1 MTSLPEHTSI
11 PEHTPGARLASW
23 ISHHPWLSLLLSAL
37 LLIAAA
43 SGASGYQ
50 YSVDHRAFFSPDNPQ
65 LLAYEA
71 LQDDYSRTDT
81 ILIALA
87 PASGQVFDAEFLTL
101 LENLTEA
108 AWQVPYTQRVESL
121 INFQHTRVDGDFID
135 TANLV
140 ESPAD
145 LSPEELEQ
153 IRKIAVN
160 EPFLVDSLVNPQ
172 ASVAGVRLTLNMPG
186 EDPLAETPAV
196 VLPVREL
203 AQEIRENHPGIEV
216 HLAGQV
222 VANQVYPEE
231 SQADLV
237 RVWPWF
243 ALTML
248 IMLAW
253 LFRSIKA
260 MAVTWTACLVAVF
273 AGVGAIGFLAPVI
286 NDAVIV
292 APIMILT
299 LAIAD
304 GIHLVVGWNQ
314 GLVAGQ
320 SKRDAMIASLA
331 RNIGPMTLTT
341 LLTALGFLTLH
352 FNDSPPFQV
361 MGYMVAAGVLF
372 ALLFTLFL
380 TAPLLVLLPGKGP
393 RRLSPMATADSLPM
407 NRLADFVIRRKMP
420 LFCLFLVFGGI
431 LASLSFRNEVND
443 DIVKYYT
450 PETPFRESMEFVNS
464 ELTGIG
470 EINFALPAGGPDDIA
485 DPAYLQRIEAFS
497 DWLKTQPDVVQ
508 VNSIVDIVKRI
519 NQVLHNNDP
528 AWYRI
533 PDTREEAA
541 QYLLQYE
548 LSLGYGMDL
557 NWLIRYDRAETR
569 VRVAVGTSS
578 GQQIIALNDAAS
590 QWQQDNWAP
599 QWQAPG
605 ASLSLMF
612 AHIGERSIVGMF
624 GGMLGALAIAALL
637 LMIGFFTWQHG
648 LASFIANLLPIGMAF
663 GIWSLWNGNID
674 LGLTVV
680 IGIAFAVV
688 VDDTV
693 HFICKYERA
702 RHEGR
707 SPQEA
712 IRDTFLRV
720 GFALITTSLVL
731 GLGFAWLANSAI
743 QITVNTAI
751 VTCLSIVFALLVDLL
766 LLPVLLLFTDRRSL
780 THQNSSLSP
789 NREPSN

>member
-1 MTSLPEHTSI
+1 MTTTPEHTSDS
-11 PEHTPGARLASW
+11 RLARW
-23 ISHHPWLSLLLSAL
+23 ITHHPWLAL
-37 LLIAAA
+37 LVATLMLLAAA
-43 SGASGYQ
+43 SGAGGYQ

-81 ILIALA
+81 ILMVLA
-87 PASGQVFDAEFLTL
+87 PASGEVFDGTFLAL
-101 LENLTEA
+101 VEDLTEA
-108 AWQVPYTQRVESL
+108 AWQIPYTQRVESVT
-121 INFQHTRVDGDFID
+121 NFQHTRVDGDFIA

-140 ESPAD
+140 EAPAD
-145 LSPEELEQ
+145 LSAEELAQ
-153 IRKIAVN
+153 IREIAVS
-160 EPFLVDSLVNPQ
+160 EPFLVDSLVNPE
-172 ASVAGVRLTLNMPG
+172 ATVTGIRLTLNLPG
-186 EDPLAETPAV
+186 QDPLAETPAV

-203 AQEIRENHPGIEV
+203 AQEVRDRHPDIAV

-248 IMLAW
+248 ILLAW

-314 GLVAGQ
+314 GLLAGQ
-320 SKRDAMIASLA
+320 SKRDAMTASLA

-352 FNDSPPFQV
+352 FNDSPPFRV

-372 ALLFTLFL
+372 ALLFTLLF

-393 RRLSPMATADSLPM
+393 RRLSPLATADSLPM
-407 NRLADFVIRRKMP
+407 NRLADLVIRKKMP
-420 LFCLFLVFGGI
+420 LLCLFLVAGGI
-431 LASLSFRNEVND
+431 LASLSFRNEIND

-470 EINFALPAGGPDDIA
+470 EINFALPAGGADEIA
-485 DPAYLQRIEAFS
+485 DPDYLRRIEAFS

-508 VNSIVDIVKRI
+508 VNSVVDIIKRI

-533 PDTREEAA
+533 PDSREEAA

-569 VRVAVGTSS
+569 VRVSVGTSS
-578 GQQIIALNDAAS
+578 GQRIIALNEAAE
-590 QWQQDNWAP
+590 QWQQDNWEP

-612 AHIGERSIVGMF
+612 AHIGERSIAGMF
-624 GGMLGALAIAALL
+624 GGMIGALAIAALL
-637 LMIGFFTWQHG
+637 LMIGFLTWQHG

-663 GIWSLWNGNID
+663 GAWSLWNGNID

-702 RHEGR
+702 RHDGC
-707 SPQEA
+707 SPEQA
-712 IRDTFLRV
+712 IRQTFLRV

-751 VTCLSIVFALLVDLL
+751 VTCLSIVFALLIDLL
-766 LLPVLLLFTDRRSL
+766 LLPVLLLLTDRRSL
-780 THQNSSLSP
+780 THKTPSMSP
-789 NREPSN
+789 TPEPSHS

>member
-1 MTSLPEHTSI
+1 MTTS
-11 PEHTPGARLASW
+11 PEHTPDSRLASW
-23 ISHHPWLSLLLSAL
+23 ITHHPWLSLLLATL
-37 LLIAAA
+37 LLITAL
-43 SGASGYQ
+43 SGAGGYQ

-65 LLAYEA
+65 LQAYET

-87 PASGQVFDAEFLTL
+87 PAAGQVFDADFLSVL
-101 LENLTEA
+101 QELTEA

-121 INFQHTRVDGDFID
+121 TNFQHTRVDGDFID

-140 ESPAD
+140 DSPAE
-145 LSPEELEQ
+145 LSAQDLEQ
-153 IRKIAVN
+153 LRRIAIN
-160 EPFLVDSLVNPQ
+160 EPFLVDSLVNPA

-203 AQEIRENHPGIEV
+203 AEQIRQNHPNIDV

-231 SQADLV
+231 SQADMV

-260 MAVTWTACLVAVF
+260 MAVTWTACLIAVF

-304 GIHLVVGWNQ
+304 GIHLVVSWNQ

-320 SKRDAMIASLA
+320 SKRDAMTASLA

-352 FNDSPPFQV
+352 FNDSPPFRV

-372 ALLFTLFL
+372 ALLFTLLF

-393 RRLSPMATADSLPM
+393 RRLSPLATADSLPM
-407 NRLADFVIRRKMP
+407 NRLADFVIRKKMP
-420 LFCLFLVFGGI
+420 LLGLFLVAGGI
-431 LASLSFRNEVND
+431 LAGLSFRNEIND

-450 PETPFRESMEFVNS
+450 PDTPFRESMEFVNS
-464 ELTGIG
+464 ELTGVG
-470 EINFALPAGGPDDIA
+470 EINFALPAGAADEIA
-485 DPAYLQRIEAFS
+485 DPDYLRRIEAFS

-508 VNSIVDIVKRI
+508 VNSVVDIIKRI

-528 AWYRI
+528 AWYRL
-533 PDTREEAA
+533 PDSREEAA

-548 LSLGYGMDL
+548 LSLAYGMDL
-557 NWLIRYDRAETR
+557 NWLIRHDRAETR

-578 GQQIIALNDAAS
+578 GQRIIALNEAAE
-590 QWQQDNWAP
+590 QWQQDNWEP

-612 AHIGERSIVGMF
+612 AHIGERSIAGMF
-624 GGMLGALAIAALL
+624 SGMLGALAIAALL
-637 LMIGFFTWQHG
+637 LMIGFLTWQHG

-663 GIWSLWNGNID
+663 GAWSLWNGNID

-693 HFICKYERA
+693 HFICKYEHA
-702 RHEGR
+702 RQDGC

-712 IRDTFLRV
+712 IRATFLRV
-720 GFALITTSLVL
+720 GFALITTSAVL

-743 QITVNTAI
+743 QISVNTAI

-766 LLPVLLLFTDRRSL
+766 LLPALLLLTDRRSL
-780 THQNSSLSP
+780 TQQNPSLSP
-789 NREPSN
+789 NLESSHP

>member
-1 MTSLPEHTSI
+1 MTNI
-11 PEHTPGARLASW
+11 PEHTPDARLADW
-23 ISHHPWLSLLLSAL
+23 ITHHPWLSLLLATL
-37 LLIAAA
+37 LLVAAA
-43 SGASGYQ
+43 SGAGGYQ

-65 LLAYEA
+65 LLAYES

-81 ILIALA
+81 ILMVLA
-87 PASGQVFDAEFLTL
+87 PASGEVFNGEFLKL
-101 LENLTEA
+101 VEELTEA
-108 AWQVPYTQRVESL
+108 AWQIPYTQRVESVT
-121 INFQHTRVDGDFID
+121 NFQHTRVAGDFID

-140 ESPAD
+140 ASPAD
-145 LSPEELEQ
+145 LSPQALEQ
-153 IRKIAVN
+153 IRDVAVN
-160 EPFLVDSLVNPQ
+160 EPFLVDSLVNPEG
-172 ASVAGVRLTLNMPG
+172 SVTGIRLTLNMPG

-203 AQEIRENHPGIEV
+203 AREVRENHPDIAV

-260 MAVTWTACLVAVF
+260 MAVTWTACLLAVF
-273 AGVGAIGFLAPVI
+273 AGIGAIGFLAPVI

-304 GIHLVVGWNQ
+304 GIHLVVSWNQ

-320 SKRDAMIASLA
+320 SKRDAMTASLA

-352 FNDSPPFQV
+352 FNDSPPFRV

-372 ALLFTLFL
+372 ALLFTLLF

-393 RRLSPMATADSLPM
+393 RRLSPLATSDSLPM
-407 NRLADFVIRRKMP
+407 NRLADFVIRRKLP
-420 LFCLFLVFGGI
+420 LLCLFLVAGGI
-431 LASLSFRNEVND
+431 LASLSFRNEIND

-464 ELTGIG
+464 DLTGIG
-470 EINFALPAGGPDDIA
+470 EINFALPAGGADEIA
-485 DPAYLQRIEAFS
+485 NPEYLRRIEAFS

-508 VNSIVDIVKRI
+508 VNSIVDIIKRI
-519 NQVLHNNDP
+519 NQVMHNDDP

-533 PDTREEAA
+533 PESREEAA

-548 LSLGYGMDL
+548 LSLSYGMNL

-578 GQQIIALNDAAS
+578 GQRIIALNDAAR
-590 QWQQDNWAP
+590 QWQQANWAP

-612 AHIGERSIVGMF
+612 AHIGERSIAGMF

-637 LMIGFFTWQHG
+637 LMIGFLSWQHG
-648 LASFIANLLPIGMAF
+648 LASFVANLLPIGMAF
-663 GIWSLWNGNID
+663 GVWSLWSGNID

-702 RHEGR
+702 RHDGC
-707 SPQEA
+707 SPEQA
-712 IRDTFLRV
+712 IRDSFLRV
-720 GFALITTSLVL
+720 GFALITTSVVL

-766 LLPVLLLFTDRRSL
+766 LLPALLLLTDRRSL
-780 THQNSSLSP
+780 THQTPSMSSTP
-789 NREPSN
+789 EPSHS

>member
-1 MTSLPEHTSI
+1 MTTT
-11 PEHTPGARLASW
+11 PEHTPDSRLASW
-23 ISHHPWLSLLLSAL
+23 ITHHPWLSLLLATL
-37 LLIAAA
+37 LLITAL
-43 SGASGYQ
+43 SGAGGYQ

-65 LLAYEA
+65 LQAYET

-87 PASGQVFDAEFLTL
+87 PAAGQVFDADFLSVL
-101 LENLTEA
+101 QELTEA

-121 INFQHTRVDGDFID
+121 TNFQHTRVDGDFID

-140 ESPAD
+140 DSPAE
-145 LSPEELEQ
+145 LSAQDLEQ
-153 IRKIAVN
+153 LRRIAIN
-160 EPFLVDSLVNPQ
+160 EPFLVDSLVNPA

-203 AQEIRENHPGIEV
+203 AEQIRQNHPNIDV

-231 SQADLV
+231 SQADMV

-260 MAVTWTACLVAVF
+260 MAVTWTACLIAVF

-304 GIHLVVGWNQ
+304 GIHLVVSWNQ

-320 SKRDAMIASLA
+320 SKRDAMTASLA

-352 FNDSPPFQV
+352 FNDSPPFRV

-372 ALLFTLFL
+372 ALLFTLLF

-393 RRLSPMATADSLPM
+393 RRLSPLATADSLPM
-407 NRLADFVIRRKMP
+407 NRLADFVIRKKMP
-420 LFCLFLVFGGI
+420 LLGLFLVAGGI
-431 LASLSFRNEVND
+431 LAGLSFRNEIND

-450 PETPFRESMEFVNS
+450 PDTPFRESMEFVNS
-464 ELTGIG
+464 ELTGVG
-470 EINFALPAGGPDDIA
+470 EINFALPAGAADEIA
-485 DPAYLQRIEAFS
+485 DPDYLRRIEAFS

-508 VNSIVDIVKRI
+508 VNSVVDIIKRI

-528 AWYRI
+528 AWYRL
-533 PDTREEAA
+533 PDSREEAA

-548 LSLGYGMDL
+548 LSLAYGMDL
-557 NWLIRYDRAETR
+557 NWLIRHDRAETR

-578 GQQIIALNDAAS
+578 GQRIIALNEAAE
-590 QWQQDNWAP
+590 QWQQDNWEP

-612 AHIGERSIVGMF
+612 AHIGERSIAGMF
-624 GGMLGALAIAALL
+624 SGMLGALAIAALL
-637 LMIGFFTWQHG
+637 LMIGFLTWQHG

-663 GIWSLWNGNID
+663 GAWSLWNGNID

-680 IGIAFAVV
+680 IGIAFGVV

-693 HFICKYERA
+693 HFICKYEHA
-702 RHEGR
+702 RQDGC

-712 IRDTFLRV
+712 IRATFLRV
-720 GFALITTSLVL
+720 GFALITTSAVL

-743 QITVNTAI
+743 QISVNTAI

-766 LLPVLLLFTDRRSL
+766 LLPALLLLTDRRSL
-780 THQNSSLSP
+780 TQQNPSLSP
-789 NREPSN
+789 NLESSHP